1 VASRPGEGA
10 TFSFTCL
17 AQLPAADT
25 AEDRAASL
33 QTRIYTSQ
41 LPEEPA
47 EHVVVPP
54 DNATH
59 TPSPPPDSADI
70 LVVDDNPV
78 NVFVLETQLRRLGFG
93 CGVAHDGVEA
103 TEYVRTSLGLATAPE
118 PSPSVLSVP
127 DVPSLPVPRVIFMDL
142 NMPRMGGLQ
151 ASRVIRRLEQQ
162 ARDETGYAGHIRIVA
177 LSASDSSSVLSEDLR
192 EAGLDLFLCKPITL
206 DHLRGALV
214 EA

>member
-1 VASRPGEGA
+1 MTQEVDAYDPSLPTVTLRFDVADNGPGIDPALHQKIFLPFEQAPSPSSHADIASAAGSGLGLTLCREFVELMHGQISVASRPGEGA

-17 AQLPAADT
+17 AQLPAAET
-25 AEDRAASL
+25 AEDRATSL

-41 LPEEPA
+41 PPEGTA

-127 DVPSLPVPRVIFMDL
+127 VCD
-142 NMPRMGGLQ
+142 
-151 ASRVIRRLEQQ
+151 
-162 ARDETGYAGHIRIVA
+162 A
-177 LSASDSSSVLSEDLR
+177 L
-192 EAGLDLFLCKPITL
+192 
-206 DHLRGALV
+206 
-214 EA
+214 